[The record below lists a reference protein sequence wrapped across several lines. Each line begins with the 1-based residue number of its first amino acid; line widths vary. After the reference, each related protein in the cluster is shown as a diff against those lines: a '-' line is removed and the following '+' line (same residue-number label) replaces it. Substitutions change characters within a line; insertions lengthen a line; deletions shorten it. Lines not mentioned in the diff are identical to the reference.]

1 MKKYSK
7 PILSIIGNVK
17 DVTTSGSSNARKDS
31 GRNGCKHN

>member
-7 PILSIIGNVK
+7 PILYLIGNVK
-17 DVTTSGSSNARKDS
+17 DMTTSGSSNAGKDS